1 MFGDK
6 RITYKNDD
14 IIIDGKRYNGIVGLV
29 WVNFHEISQRKICTD
44 DDIQTY
50 RSILLT
56 TNAHRRVHSPSNQV
70 MGSKIYKYKNIIA
83 ALVVIKKLEINKR
96 VDLLH
101 TIPNDKMDISIGMIP
116 TKLWIVCSRQAS
128 HNSYDER
135 FCRLSRPSLRN
146 T

>member
-1 MFGDK
+1 
-6 RITYKNDD
+6 
-14 IIIDGKRYNGIVGLV
+14 
-29 WVNFHEISQRKICTD
+29 
-44 DDIQTY
+44 
-50 RSILLT
+50 
-56 TNAHRRVHSPSNQV
+56 

-96 VDLLH
+96 VNLPH